1 MVCTCWESNSCP
13 LEKKQV
19 SLTTGPSFELA
30 VFLAFQSFLWNAA
43 LSSFIFLSFAW
54 IEYLICSCFS
64 SLVALV
70 VNVLNSVIF
79 VRSLSQPPFNSTTA
93 LEEVRLHGVFFP
105 GFSSQ
110 LKLLVLHSGI
120 PIRDC
125 FVVQMNK
132 FQGLRNPSD
141 RWVHFG
147 SEPFAGLLFC
157 AEIIFPNIFVNRGSD
172 ETHRSGELAN
182 FFSTKPLG
190 FVCVGPSLKIKKD

>member
-1 MVCTCWESNSCP
+1 M
-13 LEKKQV
+13 L
-19 SLTTGPSFELA
+19 L
-30 VFLAFQSFLWNAA
+30 FLLLFF
-43 LSSFIFLSFAW
+43 FLSFAW

-64 SLVALV
+64 SLVVLV

-79 VRSLSQPPFNSTTA
+79 VWSLSQPPFNSTAA
-93 LEEVRLHGVFFP
+93 LEEVRLHLVFFP

-125 FVVQMNK
+125 FIVQTNK

-147 SEPFAGLLFC
+147 LEPFAGLLFVLRLY
-157 AEIIFPNIFVNRGSD
+157 FQ
-172 ETHRSGELAN
+172 TYL
-182 FFSTKPLG
+182 
-190 FVCVGPSLKIKKD
+190 